1 MLQFSHFILTPR
13 SQLDL
18 LLDDN
23 QTIVQSLNEG
33 DLFGH
38 IAVIEHAP
46 HSHSVRAVKY
56 SEVTSLAAEAYFSIV
71 KESDKFE
78 ELITLEAIR
87 QENLIAAAKKNID
100 KYPKLGK
107 MQGGAASTE
116 HNDQRRPTIKP
127 MLSQDVPQSFAAA
140 IQRQASKQGVRNSVV
155 LNIVKGAEKSFRER
169 SFVNMDK
176 REMVKHDRE
185 RSVRR
190 MTSNNPNFTASA
202 KIYAENEIKEEE
214 IKGANGGSA

>member
-1 MLQFSHFILTPR
+1 M
-13 SQLDL
+13 
-18 LLDDN
+18 
-23 QTIVQSLNEG
+23 NEG

-127 MLSQDVPQSFAAA
+127 MLSQDVPQSFAVA